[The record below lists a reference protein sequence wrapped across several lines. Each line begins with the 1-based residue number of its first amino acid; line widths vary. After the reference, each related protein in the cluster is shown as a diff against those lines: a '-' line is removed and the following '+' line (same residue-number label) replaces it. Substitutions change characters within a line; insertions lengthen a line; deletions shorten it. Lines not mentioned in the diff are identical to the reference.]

1 MRIRLL
7 MLGKTRRPEM
17 RAILDDY
24 LKRIGHSCPIE
35 ITEVRDGDAALK
47 KLEADRA
54 ATVVLLDAAR
64 KNLASNALAKWLG
77 ELRDRGTREL
87 IFLCGDAD
95 GFPDD
100 LRQRAHQKLSLSAMT
115 FSHELARVMLA
126 EPLSGTSLELAQFT
140 GAICPGDDETYRPG
154 LWIVLR
160 DKNSAQGRELST
172 DSRARISA
180 TAEQLV
186 KRLQLA

>member
-24 LKRIGHSCPIE
+24 VKRISRSCPAD
-35 ITEVRDGDAALK
+35 ITEVRDAPAAIK
-47 KLEADRA
+47 KLDADRA
-54 ATVVLLDAAR
+54 STVVLLDIAG
-64 KNLASNALAKWLG
+64 KNLDSNALARWLA

-87 IFLCGDAD
+87 IFLCGDAE
-95 GFPDD
+95 GFPDH

-126 EPLSGTSLELAQFT
+126 EQLYRAFAILSGS
-140 GAICPGDDETYRPG
+140 PYP
-154 LWIVLR
+154 
-160 DKNSAQGRELST
+160 K
-172 DSRARISA
+172 
-180 TAEQLV
+180 
-186 KRLQLA
+186 